1 MASYASNHSSA
12 SLNRTPRASFPS
24 EPSSID
30 SALGHDC
37 QQSVVCPPPLARK
50 ESQQTFQTFLT
61 YASTIT
67 ADLADEDDD
76 GEILPANRPA
86 MFLPDNLVAASPKD
100 FAELFPS
107 ARRLLI
113 KHDDTTIDG
122 NMNLRVDTS
131 VKTTSGQ
138 LKDMTLFHLRMH
150 DLKRREFS
158 IRRYCRDSGREVCH
172 SSRKPEQPPAKKVK
186 SSSAF
191 SSALRKLGSNPRS
204 PRTNSSGLS
213 RQDSGYS
220 SLDGNNN
227 DLSEKGSVTSSD
239 DSNLPLSND
248 LSLEFSNYARF
259 RLGFNGARED
269 RRYNFEYYGL
279 GYSWERVVEPAP
291 TADGIATSYYLQR
304 LWDKA
309 ILAQITPM
317 ELTADEARTESRKGG
332 WVPPS
337 VLCMTDKSV
346 ADGPAD
352 VADVVVVTGLMALT
366 DDTIRRRFESQPELQ
381 QQQQQQGVQYPHV
394 RSGPQSPRKDS
405 RWSFASKLSCL

>member
-1 MASYASNHSSA
+1 MTASHSSMASYLSNRTRTPQA
-12 SLNRTPRASFPS
+12 SLPS
-24 EPSSID
+24 DPSPID
-30 SALGHDC
+30 SALGRDC
-37 QQSVVCPPPLARK
+37 HTADVCAPHLARR

-61 YASTIT
+61 YASTVT
-67 ADLADEDDD
+67 ADLPDDDED
-76 GEILPANRPA
+76 EIMPSNRPA

-107 ARRLLI
+107 ARKLLI

-122 NMNLRVDTS
+122 NMNLRIDTS
-131 VKTTSGQ
+131 VKTISGQ

-172 SSRKPEQPPAKKVK
+172 SSRKPEQPACPKAK
-186 SSSAF
+186 SSGTFSSAF
-191 SSALRKLGSNPRS
+191 RKLGSSPRS
-204 PRTNSSGLS
+204 PRTHSDGLR

-239 DSNLPLSND
+239 DPSLPLSND

-259 RLGFNGARED
+259 RLGFNGARD
-269 RRYNFEYYGL
+269 DKRYNFEYYGL
-279 GYSWERVVEPAP
+279 GYAWERVVEPAP
-291 TADGIATSYYLQR
+291 TAEGVATSYYLQR
-304 LWDKA
+304 LWDRV

-317 ELTADEARTESRKGG
+317 ELTADEARTEARKGG

-337 VLCMTDKSV
+337 VLCLTDRSV

-366 DDTIRRRFESQPELQ
+366 DDTIRRRFEAQPEIQ
-381 QQQQQQGVQYPHV
+381 RQQGPQQPHV
-394 RSGPQSPRKDS
+394 RSGPQSLRKDS
-405 RWSFASKLSCL
+405 MWSFASKLSCL

>member
-1 MASYASNHSSA
+1 MASYISNNSSA
-12 SLNRTPRASFPS
+12 CLNRTPRASFPS

-30 SALGHDC
+30 SALGPDC
-37 QQSVVCPPPLARK
+37 QPSDVCPPPLARR
-50 ESQQTFQTFLT
+50 ESQQTCQTFLT

-67 ADLADEDDD
+67 ADLPDENEED
-76 GEILPANRPA
+76 EILPANRPA

-107 ARRLLI
+107 ARKLLI

-122 NMNLRVDTS
+122 NMNLRIDTS

-150 DLKRREFS
+150 DLKRRDFS
-158 IRRYCRDSGREVCH
+158 VRRYCRDSGREVCH
-172 SSRKPEQPPAKKVK
+172 SSRKPEQPQAKKER
-186 SSSAF
+186 SSGTF
-191 SSALRKLGSNPRS
+191 SSALRKLGSGPRS
-204 PRTNSSGLS
+204 PRTNSNGLR

-220 SLDGNNN
+220 SMDGNNN

-259 RLGFNGARED
+259 RLAFGARDE

-279 GYSWERVVEPAP
+279 GYSWERVVEPTP
-291 TADGIATSYYLQR
+291 TADGVATSYYLQR
-304 LWDKA
+304 LWDKV

-317 ELTADEARTESRKGG
+317 ELTAEEARVESRKGG
-332 WVPPS
+332 WIPPS
-337 VLCMTDKSV
+337 VLCMTDRSV

-366 DDTIRRRFESQPELQ
+366 DDTIRRRFEAQPELQ
-381 QQQQQQGVQYPHV
+381 EKQGVQHPHV
-394 RSGPQSPRKDS
+394 RSGPQSLRKDS